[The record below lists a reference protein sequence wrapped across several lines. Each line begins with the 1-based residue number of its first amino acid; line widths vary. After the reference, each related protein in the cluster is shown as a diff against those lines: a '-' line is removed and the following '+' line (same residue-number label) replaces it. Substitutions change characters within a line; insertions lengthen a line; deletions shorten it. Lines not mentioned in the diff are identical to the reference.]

1 MSVILRYICFNEG
14 KYHLDKTPIANCPTF
29 TFKTNT
35 AYKRTDFGTIGELI
49 TFFLTKIQKREIF
62 STHKKNIS
70 NLFLQK
76 NTRLYL
82 LKPSMMFWLEIL
94 RG

>member
-49 TFFLTKIQKREIF
+49 TFFLTKIQKREITNNEEF
-62 STHKKNIS
+62 QVPFQIFIDQCLGVNQNTTI
-70 NLFLQK
+70 FLTK
-76 NTRLYL
+76 
-82 LKPSMMFWLEIL
+82 
-94 RG
+94 